1 MVWQNLD
8 GKKDTVIVIEELAL
22 VSHAGRAIEDLHT
35 LIVAGRKY
43 GAIIIATTQ
52 RAQEIDTTLFTQ
64 VNTKFIGGHEKRDA
78 DHLQK
83 HCNVSAEA
91 ITKLEI
97 GEFLKKESG
106 KPEINIGKTLP
117 TTGRPARKKTKKPAN
132 PTTNAALQV
141 PVIPK
146 KNT

>member
-8 GKKDTVIVIEELAL
+8 GRKDTVIVIEELAL

-64 VNTKFIGGHEKRDA
+64 VNTKYIGGHEKRDA
-78 DHLQK
+78 DHLAK
-83 HCNVSAEA
+83 HCNVDAAVIEA
-91 ITKLEI
+91 LQT
-97 GEFLKKESG
+97 GEFIKKESG

-117 TTGRPARKKTKKPAN
+117 TTGRPTRKKTKKPGN
-132 PTTNAALQV
+132 PRTNAASQV
-141 PVIPK
+141 PVIPE